1 MSIGDRI
8 KKARVFR
15 GMTQKEL
22 GVAVGFNK
30 RGADVRIAQYESN
43 TRKPKD
49 ALLHKI
55 ADVLD
60 VSFYALYEP
69 DMYCAEDV
77 MYTLFDQD
85 DQHPGIR
92 LVDVLDDSGSQ
103 QPKKRIAIIYDYDR
117 MEDYLGEWKLR
128 KEQLANGEITQE
140 EYTEWRLNWPATADA
155 CYPDHPLRLCHHD
168 GDQTCACR
176 NPGSE
181 PRRGDTENDF
191 PFCRQR
197 VFRTLQDDR

>member
-1 MSIGDRI
+1 MLRLYTHSTKELLTLSIGDRI

-140 EYTEWRLNWPATADA
+140 EYLSLI
-155 CYPDHPLRLCHHD
+155 HI
-168 GDQTCACR
+168 
-176 NPGSE
+176 
-181 PRRGDTENDF
+181 
-191 PFCRQR
+191 
-197 VFRTLQDDR
+197 

>member
-1 MSIGDRI
+1 MSFPFGILFS
-8 KKARVFR
+8 K
-15 GMTQKEL
+15 
-22 GVAVGFNK
+22 N
-30 RGADVRIAQYESN
+30 
-43 TRKPKD
+43 
-49 ALLHKI
+49 H
-55 ADVLD
+55 
-60 VSFYALYEP
+60 
-69 DMYCAEDV
+69 

-155 CYPDHPLRLCHHD
+155 CYPETYHRKW
-168 GDQTCACR
+168 R
-176 NPGSE
+176 KE
-181 PRRGDTENDF
+181 K
-191 PFCRQR
+191 
-197 VFRTLQDDR
+197 

>member
-1 MSIGDRI
+1 MLRLYTHSTKELLTLSIGDRI

-92 LVDVLDDSGSQ
+92 LVDVLDDSGF
-103 QPKKRIAIIYDYDR
+103 K
-117 MEDYLGEWKLR
+117 
-128 KEQLANGEITQE
+128 
-140 EYTEWRLNWPATADA
+140 
-155 CYPDHPLRLCHHD
+155 
-168 GDQTCACR
+168 
-176 NPGSE
+176 
-181 PRRGDTENDF
+181 
-191 PFCRQR
+191 
-197 VFRTLQDDR
+197 

>member
-1 MSIGDRI
+1 MLRLYTHSTKELLTLSIGDRI

-128 KEQLANGEITQE
+128 KE
-140 EYTEWRLNWPATADA
+140 YT
-155 CYPDHPLRLCHHD
+155 
-168 GDQTCACR
+168 
-176 NPGSE
+176 
-181 PRRGDTENDF
+181 
-191 PFCRQR
+191 
-197 VFRTLQDDR
+197 

>member
-1 MSIGDRI
+1 MLRLYTHSTKELLTLSIGDRI

-49 ALLHKI
+49 ALLHKF
-55 ADVLD
+55 ADALD

-155 CYPDHPLRLCHHD
+155 CYPGTYHRKW
-168 GDQTCACR
+168 R
-176 NPGSE
+176 KE
-181 PRRGDTENDF
+181 K
-191 PFCRQR
+191 
-197 VFRTLQDDR
+197 